1 MLDVSKLQVKEMKTG
16 FYALLITHAPQVG
29 EKLLL
34 KLQMLNH
41 SLAQPMQT
49 SKLKEKN

>member
-1 MLDVSKLQVKEMKTG
+1 MLDVSKLQDKEIKTG
-16 FYALLITHAPQVG
+16 FYAIPKTLVQMTG

-41 SLAQPMQT
+41 LLAQPMQL
-49 SKLKEKN
+49 SKLREKN